1 MKILYISRLFTGL
14 EQVIVEEKW
23 IPTGV
28 PTIYKIIEEL
38 NERSELQLILNRK
51 IGYYRNKHLKKTKIK
66 LDRFKKPIIVYDY
79 IQFNFSP
86 SFFNKLLTEIYQ
98 SFLHIY
104 QFLKIRPDIVYID
117 NSNIVSAAILSRVSN
132 VPVIFRVMG
141 VYPVMKNYL
150 KKNNLISKLYLKL
163 YNSPF
168 NTVIGTEDGSGT
180 KEWMKRVINK
190 KSNQH
195 TLINGVKKEKLNLFS
210 NKNKK
215 FKICFIGKLEKAK
228 GADVFFS
235 SALKF
240 ISDSKNVQFIMVG
253 SGSLY
258 NGISHEIQQKKL
270 ENEFKLI
277 RHLEHNDIYKLLD
290 EIDLYVSLNKYGS
303 LSNVN
308 LEAISMNKAMV
319 ILNSDKKT
327 ETDLFVDKF
336 IPKNAVIRIDRDNIE
351 NELISVFHEIMN
363 DNKLIDKLKNNIKYV
378 SSKLE
383 SWEDRINKE
392 INIIL
397 KAYERKT

>member
-1 MKILYISRLFTGL
+1 
-14 EQVIVEEKW
+14 
-23 IPTGV
+23 
-28 PTIYKIIEEL
+28 
-38 NERSELQLILNRK
+38 
-51 IGYYRNKHLKKTKIK
+51 
-66 LDRFKKPIIVYDY
+66 
-79 IQFNFSP
+79 
-86 SFFNKLLTEIYQ
+86 
-98 SFLHIY
+98 
-104 QFLKIRPDIVYID
+104 
-117 NSNIVSAAILSRVSN
+117 
-132 VPVIFRVMG
+132 
-141 VYPVMKNYL
+141 
-150 KKNNLISKLYLKL
+150 
-163 YNSPF
+163 
-168 NTVIGTEDGSGT
+168 
-180 KEWMKRVINK
+180 
-190 KSNQH
+190 
-195 TLINGVKKEKLNLFS
+195 
-210 NKNKK
+210 
-215 FKICFIGKLEKAK
+215 
-228 GADVFFS
+228 
-235 SALKF
+235 
-240 ISDSKNVQFIMVG
+240 MVG